1 MRKSSQKRRE
11 GVSEMAE
18 RCEIRLAGSGG
29 QGLITAGIILAE
41 AAVIDGNDAVQTQ
54 TYGAEARGGSSKAE
68 VIISKDSITYPKV
81 AVPDILL
88 AMNKVSYLKYH
99 EDIKEDALVIVD
111 SYDVAELIPGVAT
124 AYLLPITDT
133 AIEKTGREMTAN
145 IVAVG
150 VLSAL
155 VDDITFD
162 NLKKTVLKRVPRGT
176 EDMNS
181 SALEAGYALGTQVKK
196 QHEEDRKRTGF

>member
-1 MRKSSQKRRE
+1 
-11 GVSEMAE
+11 MAE
-18 RCEIRLAGSGG
+18 RYEIRLAGSGG

-68 VIISKDSITYPKV
+68 VIISKDSIKYPKV
-81 AVPDILL
+81 MAPDILL
-88 AMNKVSYLKYH
+88 AMNKVSYHKYH
-99 EDIKEDALVIVD
+99 QDINEDALVIVD
-111 SYDVAELIPGVAT
+111 SYDVAELLPGKGKS
-124 AYLLPITDT
+124 YLLPITDT

-150 VLSAL
+150 VLCAL
-155 VDDITFD
+155 VEDMTFD

-176 EDMNS
+176 ETMNS
-181 SALEAGYALGTQVKK
+181 AAIEAGYALGAQVKK
-196 QHEEDRKRTGF
+196 QCEEDRKKGGC